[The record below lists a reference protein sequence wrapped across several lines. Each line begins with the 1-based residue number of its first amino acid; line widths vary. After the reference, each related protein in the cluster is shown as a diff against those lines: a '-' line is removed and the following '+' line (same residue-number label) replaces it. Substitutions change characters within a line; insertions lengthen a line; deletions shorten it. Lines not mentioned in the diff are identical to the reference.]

1 MRTWMFG
8 LAFAFVTTTARA
20 EWVLDNDASRLS
32 FVSTKAGSVAE
43 VQRFTSLR
51 GGIDGSGNVAVAIFL
66 QSVDTLIP
74 IRDERMRELLFE
86 TASFPAANLTA
97 VIDPAVVA
105 ALTPGTVQQLK
116 INAELSIHGQVVP
129 VAVELVAANVGGNRL
144 LVTSREPV
152 IVNAAQLGLAD
163 GIERLRAVAQLPS
176 ISPTVPV
183 TFVLQFSER
192 L

>member
-1 MRTWMFG
+1 MFG
-8 LAFAFVTTTARA
+8 LALACVATTARA
-20 EWVLDNDASRLS
+20 EWVLDNDTSRLS

-43 VQRFTSLR
+43 VHRFTSLR
-51 GGIDGSGNVAVAIFL
+51 GGIDHRGNVAVAIFL

-86 TASFPAANLTA
+86 TATFPAANLTA

-105 ALTPGTVQQLK
+105 ALTPGAVKQLTV
-116 INAELSIHGQVVP
+116 NAELRIHGQVVP
-129 VAVELVAANVGGNRL
+129 VVIDLVAANVGGDRL

-176 ISPTVPV
+176 ISPAVPV

>member
-8 LAFAFVTTTARA
+8 LALACVATTARA

-43 VQRFTSLR
+43 VHRFTSLR
-51 GGIDGSGNVAVAIFL
+51 GGIDRRGNVAVAIFL

-86 TASFPAANLTA
+86 TATFPAARNLTA

-105 ALTPGTVQQLK
+105 ALNSRNGAAGGRSTP
-116 INAELSIHGQVVP
+116 S
-129 VAVELVAANVGGNRL
+129 LVSTGK
-144 LVTSREPV
+144 
-152 IVNAAQLGLAD
+152 
-163 GIERLRAVAQLPS
+163 
-176 ISPTVPV
+176 
-183 TFVLQFSER
+183 
-192 L
+192 